1 MPASLLAPDSAAL
14 RTRDDLLARMP
25 WPADAPG
32 LAQARLLADYV
43 IGRRTGELDVSG
55 RSSEGTFSAPS
66 DAPDEVILVDDPLG
80 LQARILSELTA
91 VRTYNDRLDEARSV
105 AAEAPGAEP
114 VTDLAELAD
123 PQRTES
129 GDVPKE
135 VWTVI
140 DAPKATHA
148 LAEAVTLLHPL
159 VTTLIVIG
167 RSDAMS
173 RAVNKELARAFG
185 RVDVSPGV
193 GKNRL
198 IIGSRPLTSPSLTR
212 FPRTGVIDTPATGP
226 LTVSAHGACFSGTKA
241 DDGSSLLITV
251 LAEAAASPDPV
262 PALTRPASVLDLGAG
277 NGWLLTAAMAVTGA
291 ETGVGVDVSKAAVAS
306 ARETAEANGTV
317 VDIVLA
323 DAAEADTGRPDASGV
338 DPLGGAYDL
347 ILLNPPFHHGTT
359 IETDTAVGMMRTAA
373 AHLTPGGRVLTV
385 FNSHLRYRERL
396 EDLIGPSE
404 QLARTA
410 KFTVVESRLPDQ
422 R

>member
-1 MPASLLAPDSAAL
+1 MPASLLASDSAAL

-55 RSSEGTFSAPS
+55 RSSEGTFTAPS
-66 DAPDEVILVDDPLG
+66 AAPDEVILVDDPLG
-80 LQARILSELTA
+80 LQTRVLSELTA
-91 VRTYNDRLDEARSV
+91 VRTYNDRLDEARNV

-114 VTDLAELAD
+114 VADLAD
-123 PQRTES
+123 VQRTES
-129 GDVPKE
+129 GGVPGE
-135 VWTVI
+135 TWAVV

-148 LAEAVTLLHPL
+148 LAEAITVLHPL

-241 DDGSSLLITV
+241 DEGSSLLLTA

-262 PALTRPASVLDLGAG
+262 RALARPASVLDLGAG

-291 ETGVGVDVSKAAVAS
+291 DTGVGVDVSKAAVAS
-306 ARETAEANGTV
+306 ARETAEANGTA
-317 VDIVLA
+317 VDIILA
-323 DAAEADTGRPDASGV
+323 DAGDTDSGGTD

-347 ILLNPPFHHGTT
+347 ILLNPPFHHGTA
-359 IETDTAVGMMRTAA
+359 IETDTAAGMMRTAA

-385 FNSHLRYRERL
+385 FNSHLRYRDRL
-396 EDLIGPSE
+396 EDLIGPSV

-410 KFTVVESRLPDQ
+410 KFTVVESRLPGE
-422 R
+422 

>member
-55 RSSEGTFSAPS
+55 RSSEGTFTAPS
-66 DAPDEVILVDDPLG
+66 AAPDEVILVDDPLG
-80 LQARILSELTA
+80 LQTRVLSELTA
-91 VRTYNDRLDEARSV
+91 VRTYNDRLDEARNV
-105 AAEAPGAEP
+105 AAEAPDAEP
-114 VTDLAELAD
+114 VADLAD
-123 PQRTES
+123 VQCTES
-129 GDVPKE
+129 GDVPGE
-135 VWTVI
+135 TWAVV

-148 LAEAVTLLHPL
+148 LAEAITVLHPL

-212 FPRTGVIDTPATGP
+212 FPHTGVIDTPATGP

-241 DDGSSLLITV
+241 DEGSSLLLTA

-262 PALTRPASVLDLGAG
+262 RALARPASVLDLGAG

-291 ETGVGVDVSKAAVAS
+291 DTGVGVDVSKAAVAS
-306 ARETAEANGTV
+306 ARETAEANGTA
-317 VDIVLA
+317 VDIILA
-323 DAAEADTGRPDASGV
+323 DAGDTDSGGTD

-347 ILLNPPFHHGTT
+347 ILLNPPFHHGTA
-359 IETDTAVGMMRTAA
+359 IETDTAAGMMRTAA

-385 FNSHLRYRERL
+385 FNSHLRYRDRL
-396 EDLIGPSE
+396 EDLIGPSV

-410 KFTVVESRLPDQ
+410 KFTVVESRLPGE
-422 R
+422 

>member
-55 RSSEGTFSAPS
+55 RSSEGTFTAPS
-66 DAPDEVILVDDPLG
+66 AAPDEVILVDDPLG
-80 LQARILSELTA
+80 LQTRVLSELTA
-91 VRTYNDRLDEARSV
+91 VRTYNDRLDEARNV

-114 VTDLAELAD
+114 VADLAD
-123 PQRTES
+123 VQCTES
-129 GDVPKE
+129 GDVPGE
-135 VWTVI
+135 TWAVV

-148 LAEAVTLLHPL
+148 LAEAITVLHPL

-212 FPRTGVIDTPATGP
+212 FPHTGVIDTPATGP

-241 DDGSSLLITV
+241 DEGSSLLLTA

-262 PALTRPASVLDLGAG
+262 RALARPASVLDLGAG

-291 ETGVGVDVSKAAVAS
+291 DTGVGVDVSKAAVAS
-306 ARETAEANGTV
+306 ARETAEANGTA
-317 VDIVLA
+317 VDILLA
-323 DAAEADTGRPDASGV
+323 DAGDTDSGGTD

-347 ILLNPPFHHGTT
+347 ILLNPPFHHGTA
-359 IETDTAVGMMRTAA
+359 IETDTAAGMMRTAA

-385 FNSHLRYRERL
+385 FNSHLRYRDRL
-396 EDLIGPSE
+396 EDLIGPSV

-410 KFTVVESRLPDQ
+410 KFTVVESRLPGE
-422 R
+422 